1 MCFDIR
7 VVTCGP
13 NEALVI
19 SGKRTLRNLMLKVI
33 DTLVGILK
41 VRTNTLKKHESFYKL
56 WSKCFHEYF

>member
-19 SGKRTLRNLMLKVI
+19 SGKRALQNLMLKVT
-33 DTLVGILK
+33 DTLVGTLK
-41 VRTNTLKKHESFYKL
+41 VRTNTLKHEFFYKL